1 MESKKLV
8 NFESGTIVKY
18 FVVKNKVEVESTQF
32 KRQQVETGES
42 LFVSQT
48 AEAWN
53 ALGKLPLHLF
63 KNINILF
70 KTWAPHDRTILNK
83 RTYISDESFFEKSDI
98 PTEKTTE

>member
-42 LFVSQT
+42 IFVRQT

-53 ALGKLPLHLF
+53 ALGKLPSHIF
-63 KNINILF
+63 KNINTLF
-70 KTWAPHDRTILNK
+70 KTCMGSTPQKL
-83 RTYISDESFFEKSDI
+83 
-98 PTEKTTE
+98 TEQYSTRGRI